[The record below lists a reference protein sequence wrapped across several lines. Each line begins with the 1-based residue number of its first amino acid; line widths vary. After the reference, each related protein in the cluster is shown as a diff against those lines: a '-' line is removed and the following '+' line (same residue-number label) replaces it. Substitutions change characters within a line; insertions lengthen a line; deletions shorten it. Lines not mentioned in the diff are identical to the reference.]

1 MKDCPYCSRR
11 ASDPPVAFGDDLVW
25 FLQDSRF
32 QGALKHS
39 GVIIPIKHRET
50 VFDLSD
56 GEIAATFQLLS
67 RVKAWMDREFLPDG
81 YNIGLEL
88 RAGRWAGAVP
98 CPFARYS
105 KVPTG
110 AARGEGNQVSPQVG
124 CKPMV
129 DGSS

>member
-1 MKDCPYCSRR
+1 MRLIDRCR
-11 ASDPPVAFGDDLVW
+11 FGLCDTQLATW
-25 FLQDSRF
+25 RTA
-32 QGALKHS
+32 GRTK
-39 GVIIPIKHRET
+39 ET